1 MEIFIRGFTRTSTCC
16 TSNLKLHYSKTP
28 FSILKEFIPY
38 TQIAAT
44 SCGYSRN
51 IDLLRIIIVLI
62 LMFFYSSIRFK
73 FSLITWLILYF
84 IIIFSVVFY
93 FSKRIFLLVES
104 AGTLTKWVRFS
115 EGVLDN
121 VKIELQDIERI
132 STILNKITTKIQM
145 KK

>member
-28 FSILKEFIPY
+28 FSILKEFITY

-115 EGVLDN
+115 QGVLDN
-121 VKIELQDIERI
+121 VKIE
-132 STILNKITTKIQM
+132 
-145 KK
+145 